1 MIKFIFRRL
10 LSTIPIVLGV
20 TLLTFIL
27 LHNSTDIVDIMEL
40 NRGIAYSEAT
50 KLQIRHE
57 LGLDQPIYLQYM
69 HWLFNML
76 CGNLG
81 QSFISG
87 KDVFTLFIQKLPATL
102 YLTISALLL
111 TLVISF
117 PLGIYCAFHENKFS
131 DQLLRYLTF
140 IGNAMPGFCLALL
153 LIYVFSVRLNFLPVV
168 NNTALSSIILPSF
181 TLAIPMS
188 AKYIRQIRTIILEQ
202 LQQDYVFF
210 AKAHGM
216 SLYQLL
222 FPNIIKMSI
231 LPLIT
236 LITLSFGSLL
246 GGSAIVESIFMWDG
260 VGKLAIDAINL
271 RDYPIILAY
280 TFYLA
285 LIYIVINLF
294 ADILYHYL
302 DPRLQHIL
310 RK

>member
-1 MIKFIFRRL
+1 MIKFIFQRL
-10 LSTIPIVLGV
+10 LTTIPIILGV

-57 LGLDQPIYLQYM
+57 LGLDQPMYLQYI

-76 CGNLG
+76 SGNLG

-87 KDVFTLFIQKLPATL
+87 KDVFTLFMQKLPATL
-102 YLTISALLL
+102 YLTFAALLL
-111 TLVISF
+111 TLIISF
-117 PLGIYCAFHENKFS
+117 PLGIYCAFHENKLS

-140 IGNAMPGFCLALL
+140 IGNALPGFFLALL
-153 LIYVFSVRLNFLPVV
+153 LIYIFSVKLNLLPVI
-168 NNTALSSIILPSF
+168 NNNALSSIILPSL

-188 AKYIRQIRTIILEQ
+188 AKYIRQIRTIIIEQ

-210 AKAHGM
+210 AQANGVK
-216 SLYQLL
+216 LYQLL
-222 FPNIIKMSI
+222 FPNILKMSI
-231 LPLIT
+231 LPIIT
-236 LITLSFGSLL
+236 LIALSIGSLL

-260 VGKLAIDAINL
+260 VGKLAIDAINH
-271 RDYPIILAY
+271 RDYPIVLAY
-280 TFYLA
+280 TFYLS
-285 LIYIVINLF
+285 LIYIIVNLL

-302 DPRLQHIL
+302 DPRLQHII